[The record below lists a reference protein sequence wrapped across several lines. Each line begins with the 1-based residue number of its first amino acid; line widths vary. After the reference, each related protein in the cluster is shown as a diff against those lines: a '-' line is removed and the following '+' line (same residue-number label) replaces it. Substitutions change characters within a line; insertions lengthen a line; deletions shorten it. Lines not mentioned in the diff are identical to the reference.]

1 METPTHVAIIM
12 DGNGRWAQARGQERS
27 QGHVAGVESI
37 RRVIKAA
44 MEQGVEYLT
53 LYAFSTENWGR
64 PQEEIDGLM
73 ELLVSRTAAETPELK
88 EQGVRIRF
96 IGEVEAMSDE
106 VRSAKAYAEAETE
119 ANGRLTLIIALNYS
133 ARWEIA
139 RAARELAREAVRGQL
154 EPGMI
159 TAEMF
164 GTHLS
169 TADYPDPDLIVRT
182 SGEHRLSNFLLWQAA
197 YSELY
202 FTEVLWPDFDE
213 AEFKKALEEYAKRER
228 RYGKIEE

>member
-1 METPTHVAIIM
+1 METPVHVAIIM
-12 DGNGRWAQARGQERS
+12 DGNGRWAQARGLERS
-27 QGHVAGVESI
+27 QGHIAGVESI

-64 PQEEIDGLM
+64 PQAEIDGLM
-73 ELLVSRTAAETPELK
+73 ERLVKHTALETPELK

-96 IGEVEAMSDE
+96 IGEVEAMSAE
-106 VRSAKAYAEAETE
+106 VRQARAYAEAETE
-119 ANGRLTLIIALNYS
+119 ANDRLTLIVALNYS
-133 ARWEIA
+133 ARREIA
-139 RAARELAREAVRGQL
+139 HAARELARAAVQGRL
-154 EPGMI
+154 EPGTI

-164 GTHLS
+164 GEYLS
-169 TADYPDPDLIVRT
+169 TAEYPDPDLIVRT
-182 SGEHRLSNFLLWQAA
+182 GGEHRLSNFLLWQAA

-202 FTEVLWPDFDE
+202 FTEVPWPDFDE

-228 RYGKIEE
+228 RYGALKG